1 MQSWLHQVS
10 MHFKRFHSLN
20 EMELEGI
27 DGYLRTHYAAIR
39 LVTTMTDIN
48 ACIIQFQTQPQGSSS
63 LQLSLILLKQFIKM
77 TK

>member
-20 EMELEGI
+20 KMELEGI

-48 ACIIQFQTQPQGSSS
+48 ACIIIPDTATGIVFLTVVTHFV
-63 LQLSLILLKQFIKM
+63 KAVY
-77 TK
+77 